1 VGAVLCLCVCG
12 IGVCVRLCVCVC
24 VCEKGGNKGV
34 GAVLCFMGVW
44 YGCVWGGEGRG
55 VYFDTGTDGAWIER

>member
-24 VCEKGGNKGV
+24 VCVRRGGIKV
-34 GAVLCFMGVW
+34 WVRFCVLWVCGMGV
-44 YGCVWGGEGRG
+44 CGGGRG
-55 VYFDTGTDGAWIER
+55 GGCILIQARTELG